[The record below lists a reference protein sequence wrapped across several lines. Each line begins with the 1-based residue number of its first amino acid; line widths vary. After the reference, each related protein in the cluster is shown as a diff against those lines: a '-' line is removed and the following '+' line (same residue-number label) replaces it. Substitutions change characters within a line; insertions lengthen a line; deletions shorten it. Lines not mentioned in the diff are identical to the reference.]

1 MKTESERT
9 IHGKYLDIKITNGY
23 IPKYSSPRNGSWV
36 ILLINEVNS
45 LRWQSLEIRSWQII
59 TLVCTKFEIETRD
72 ISQILDWGLIIEN
85 PEILSAWIYF
95 EDIILRAV
103 KVFSQNR
110 PLRLYRDEDRRYSLW
125 SHIFRYQFSVK
136 PTKES
141 RALQNP
147 PGIRYWKLSFLL
159 K

>member
-1 MKTESERT
+1 M
-9 IHGKYLDIKITNGY
+9 IHGKYLDMKIINGY
-23 IPKYSSPRNGSWV
+23 IPKYCSPRNGSWV
-36 ILLINEVNS
+36 ILLNREMNS
-45 LRWQSLEIRSWQII
+45 LRWLSFGIRSWQII
-59 TLVCTKFEIETRD
+59 ALVYTKFEIETRD

-85 PEILSAWIYF
+85 LEILSEWIYF

-110 PLRLYRDEDRRYSLW
+110 PLRLYRDEEQRYSLW
-125 SHIFRYQFSVK
+125 THIFRDQFSAK

-147 PGIRYWKLSFLL
+147 PGIRYWNYVFF
-159 K
+159 